1 MPQVFAYA
9 IFIHYALYEP
19 CFHADSYA
27 LTSHTP

>member
-9 IFIHYALYEP
+9 IFIHYALYEL
-19 CFHADSYA
+19 CFHADAYA